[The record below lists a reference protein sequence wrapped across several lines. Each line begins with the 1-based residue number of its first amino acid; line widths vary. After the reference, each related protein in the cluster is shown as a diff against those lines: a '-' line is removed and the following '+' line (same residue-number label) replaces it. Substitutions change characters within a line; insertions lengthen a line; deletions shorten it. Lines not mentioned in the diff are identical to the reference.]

1 LRLLRLL
8 RQWLATAVAAE
19 VVASMAAEVGSVVEA
34 SASTASTVGSAAL
47 VALVRALRLVSV
59 GRLGAG
65 LTMLP
70 STFRLR
76 QFFTRRHRS
85 TILLRRPGLRRRQAI
100 RLRVT
105 RPKATHLRATRRVM
119 RLLRSAMCRR
129 LRAIH
134 NRRTIRRH
142 IIEAATRLGQ
152 SFSAATREAERASD
166 PVQSCQV
173 WLAEQNSERQ
183 ATG

>member
-1 LRLLRLL
+1 VSPLRLLRLL

-34 SASTASTVGSAAL
+34 SASTASTASTVGSAAL

-85 TILLRRPGLRRRQAI
+85 TMLLRRPGLRRRQAI

-105 RPKATHLRATRRVM
+105 RPKATHPRATRRVM

-152 SFSAATREAERASD
+152 SFSAAPR
-166 PVQSCQV
+166 
-173 WLAEQNSERQ
+173 
-183 ATG
+183 GG